1 MANNFVEKVAEVI
14 EKNGEIKFIITQGN
28 KKVIQLSPKQVNK
41 TATEIAKMVE
51 EMLPIVSK
59 PEFDFADDYGAGKY
73 AGEKAML
80 REIKRRLGI

>member
-1 MANNFVEKVAEVI
+1 MANKTFVEMVSKLHYEYGI
-14 EKNGEIKFIITQGN
+14 YKNTMETNNRF
-28 KKVIQLSPKQVNK
+28 
-41 TATEIAKMVE
+41 AAEIAKMVE

-80 REIKRRLGI
+80 REIKRRLGV